1 MVSFATS
8 RVNDASR
15 DKRKLPNE
23 FDLRRLR
30 SRELVRVSKVHYARY
45 YVMEKSD
52 DVILRLWVYYCVI
65 TPNGDAVITRKA
77 YIWAGCASFRLSII
91 SVASGATLST
101 ELIRSRPVVLLPP
114 KPYFITQPITSY
126 QTYYFDQR
134 AVACQTVDWFWADLD
149 PNSLPGFDRVG

>member
-52 DVILRLWVYYCVI
+52 DVIFAVMYLLLRH
-65 TPNGDAVITRKA
+65 N
-77 YIWAGCASFRLSII
+77 
-91 SVASGATLST
+91 T
-101 ELIRSRPVVLLPP
+101 EWWRG
-114 KPYFITQPITSY
+114 
-126 QTYYFDQR
+126 
-134 AVACQTVDWFWADLD
+134 
-149 PNSLPGFDRVG
+149 NN